1 MVSGA
6 AYFWMCHQKADIIS
20 GKRMIKDEYGR
31 FPAPVITTQV
41 SAARPNTPLISL
53 GHVTADTSVRRT
65 SVSGADPHDGPNLS
79 AFSDAPKC

>member
-1 MVSGA
+1 
-6 AYFWMCHQKADIIS
+6 
-20 GKRMIKDEYGR
+20 MIKDEYGR
-31 FPAPVITTQV
+31 FPAPIITTQV